1 MSIQPLIHVQ
11 SLRTYFFTPGGVVQ
25 AVDGVDFT
33 LMPGETLGIV
43 GESGSGKSVT
53 SLSIMRLVSD
63 PGEIVEGQI
72 LFNGV
77 DLVTLDEETMRT
89 YRGNRIS
96 MIFQQ
101 PTSCLNPVYTI
112 GSQIIEALQIHQQL
126 DAAAAKARA
135 IELLHLV
142 RLPDAE
148 QRMNAYPHEISGGQ
162 AQRIMIAMALASNPV
177 LLIADEPT
185 TALDVTIQAQI
196 LELMRDLRTRI
207 NTAIMLITHDL
218 GVIAE
223 MADRVIVMYAGQIV
237 ESATVHQ
244 LFDQPMHPYSRAL
257 LESMPVLGEQNKTLA
272 VIEGTVPSMVDPP
285 QGCRFADRCR
295 KRFDRCD
302 SAPPLIMHQD
312 RQVRCWLYATEGA

>member
-1 MSIQPLIHVQ
+1 MSTQPLLHVQ

-126 DAAAAKARA
+126 DVAAAKVRA

-142 RLPDAE
+142 R
-148 QRMNAYPHEISGGQ
+148 
-162 AQRIMIAMALASNPV
+162 
-177 LLIADEPT
+177 
-185 TALDVTIQAQI
+185 
-196 LELMRDLRTRI
+196 RDFWRSSP
-207 NTAIMLITHDL
+207 AHHDCN
-218 GVIAE
+218 GVG
-223 MADRVIVMYAGQIV
+223 MQ
-237 ESATVHQ
+237 
-244 LFDQPMHPYSRAL
+244 SRA
-257 LESMPVLGEQNKTLA
+257 
-272 VIEGTVPSMVDPP
+272 VD
-285 QGCRFADRCR
+285 C
-295 KRFDRCD
+295 
-302 SAPPLIMHQD
+302 
-312 RQVRCWLYATEGA
+312 